1 MSVDTNRGAKERAH
15 RQAQERNLREHFTRG
30 EMLEAYIQ
38 TPASGNGG
46 EEAVAVYSRDPVQDV
61 RVFIDPGQHNLYRGC
76 CVRCRVRYCGNN
88 FLKALAVYR
97 ID

>member
-1 MSVDTNRGAKERAH
+1 MSVNTSRGAKERAH
-15 RQAQERNLREHFTRG
+15 QQAQDRDLREHFCRG
-30 EMLEAYIQ
+30 ETIEAYIQ
-38 TPASGNGG
+38 TPTSENGG
-46 EEAVAVYSRDPVQDV
+46 EEAVAVYSRDLVQDV

-76 CVRCRVRYCGNN
+76 RVRCRVRYCGDN